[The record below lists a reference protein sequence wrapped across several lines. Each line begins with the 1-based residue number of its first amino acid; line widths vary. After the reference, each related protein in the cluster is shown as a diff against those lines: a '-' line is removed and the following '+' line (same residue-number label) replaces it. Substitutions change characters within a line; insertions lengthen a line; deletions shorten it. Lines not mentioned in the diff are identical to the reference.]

1 MARKKLSDA
10 AKQFIQSGEIDIPVE
25 TIREKTSNEEE
36 VTEEEKEIETGK
48 DDELEKP
55 SSSSTLGKNLK
66 QELFGS
72 VSSKESN
79 IRFTVDLPSSLHRR
93 LNQLSLDAGKP
104 KTELVRIMIRQALDS
119 LDY

>member
-10 AKQFIQSGEIDIPVE
+10 AKQFIQSGEIDTPVAK
-25 TIREKTSNEEE
+25 IREQQPNEE
-36 VTEEEKEIETGK
+36 VTKEEQETETSH
-48 DDELEKP
+48 DDKP
-55 SSSSTLGKNLK
+55 KKISVSSTLGENLK

-79 IRFTVDLPSSLHRR
+79 IRFTVDIPSSLHRR
-93 LNQLSLDAGKP
+93 LNQLSLDAEKP

-119 LDY
+119 LNY

>member
-10 AKQFIQSGEIDIPVE
+10 AKQFIQSGEIDTPVE
-25 TIREKTSNEEE
+25 IIREKTSNEE
-36 VTEEEKEIETGK
+36 VTEEEKEIETGN

-55 SSSSTLGKNLK
+55 SISSTLGKNLK

>member
-10 AKQFIQSGEIDIPVE
+10 AKQFIQSGEIDTPAE
-25 TIREKTSNEEE
+25 KIREQTSNEEE
-36 VTEEEKEIETGK
+36 VTNKKNETK
-48 DDELEKP
+48 ISHDDIQEKP
-55 SSSSTLGKNLK
+55 SVSSTLGKNLK

-93 LNQLSLDAGKP
+93 LNQLSLDASKP